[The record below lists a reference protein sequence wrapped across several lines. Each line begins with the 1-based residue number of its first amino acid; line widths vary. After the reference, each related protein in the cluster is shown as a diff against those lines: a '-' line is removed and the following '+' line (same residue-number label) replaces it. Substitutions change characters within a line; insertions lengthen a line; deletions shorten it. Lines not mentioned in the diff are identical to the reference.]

1 MPIYLLYSKIW
12 QLRNRRLL
20 PQYPFF
26 LISPFTSGEQSL
38 AITD

>member
-1 MPIYLLYSKIW
+1 LYSNIW

-26 LISPFTSGEQSL
+26 LISPFTASGEQSL